1 MLGSPPRKKI
11 SSHRSLLWLR
21 WEKTLQKNN
30 RRIVLIE
37 ANSNTKWTAT
47 ALTDEAHKLSELLC
61 DFARGTKIAFCLP
74 NGAQWVAFF
83 LALQKRGLTAVPLD
97 ASLPDQACLEM
108 APRLG
113 CRALYLHAKIHL
125 FENSGRNKSDI
136 CCIKVTSGTGGDLPK
151 RVHCRA
157 EHLIADGTNIIR
169 SMGIRPDDRNLAAIP
184 LGHSYGLGNFIMPL
198 ILQGTPI
205 VCVARFVPR
214 QLIDWIGLY
223 GVTVFPS
230 VPAIFRV
237 LASMPIKS
245 RLAPL
250 RLAISAGAPLTADV
264 ARAFH
269 DRYKIKIHNF
279 YGSSETGGI
288 CYDRRGDAALNGSSV
303 GKPLANVTVNIERGV
318 IKVTSAAVA
327 KPTGHWRMPD
337 RGEWNNRGELALLGR
352 RGREVN
358 IGGKKVHPSEIEHA
372 LRTVTGVSDAL
383 VWIAKNGERDTIQV
397 AVETRSSLAEIQRSL
412 ATKLPEWK
420 HPKHYLLRPELPR
433 TSRGKIDI
441 AALRRELHGKL
452 N

>member
-1 MLGSPPRKKI
+1 MRGSPPPKKI
-11 SSHRSLLWLR
+11 PNQSSPLWLR
-21 WEKTLQKNN
+21 WENTLQKNR
-30 RRIVLIE
+30 RRIVLIG
-37 ANSNTKWTAT
+37 ANSDTHWTAT
-47 ALTDEAHKLSELLC
+47 ALTDEALKLTELLSS
-61 DFARGTKIAFCLP
+61 FTRGTKIAFCLP
-74 NGAQWVAFF
+74 NGAQWVALF

-97 ASLPDQACLEM
+97 ASMPDQACLEM

-113 CRALYLHAKIHL
+113 CQALYLHGNIHV
-125 FENSGRNKSDI
+125 FENSSKNKSDI

-151 RVHCRA
+151 TVHCRA

-205 VCVARFVPR
+205 VCAERFVPR

-223 GVTVFPS
+223 GVTIFPS

-237 LASMPIKS
+237 LASMPIES

-250 RLAISAGAPLTADV
+250 RLAISAGAPLTTDV

-288 CYDRRGDAALNGSSV
+288 CYDRRGNAALTGSSV
-303 GKPLANVTVNIERGV
+303 GKPLTNVTVNINRS
-318 IKVTSAAVA
+318 IIQVTSHAVA
-327 KPTGHWRMPD
+327 KPTGRWRMPD
-337 RGEWNNRGELALLGR
+337 RGEWSNHGELVLLGR

-372 LRTVTGVSDAL
+372 LRSVTGVSDAL
-383 VWIAKNGERDTIQV
+383 VWITKNGERDIVQV
-397 AVETRSSLAEIQRSL
+397 AVETRSSLSEIQRSL
-412 ATKLPEWK
+412 AAKLPEWK

-433 TSRGKIDI
+433 TARGKIDV
-441 AALRRELHGKL
+441 AALRRCLPPR
-452 N
+452 